1 MTSTVSCSG
10 EITSSLDT
18 SARVELSDKTFLLF
32 VTISRPE
39 SSSDPLLERPLASAA
54 IVWVINWLSEIA
66 KASDAS
72 AELLLSAEK
81 LSDAA
86 IANKK
91 IKKAIVTVA

>member
-1 MTSTVSCSG
+1 
-10 EITSSLDT
+10 LDT

>member
-1 MTSTVSCSG
+1 
-10 EITSSLDT
+10 
-18 SARVELSDKTFLLF
+18 VELSDKTFLLF
-32 VTISRPE
+32 VTSSRPE

-54 IVWVINWLSEIA
+54 IVWLINWLSEIA

>member
-1 MTSTVSCSG
+1 
-10 EITSSLDT
+10 
-18 SARVELSDKTFLLF
+18 
-32 VTISRPE
+32 
-39 SSSDPLLERPLASAA
+39 LLERPLASAA
-54 IVWVINWLSEIA
+54 IVWLINWLSEIA

-91 IKKAIVTVA
+91 IKKAIITVA